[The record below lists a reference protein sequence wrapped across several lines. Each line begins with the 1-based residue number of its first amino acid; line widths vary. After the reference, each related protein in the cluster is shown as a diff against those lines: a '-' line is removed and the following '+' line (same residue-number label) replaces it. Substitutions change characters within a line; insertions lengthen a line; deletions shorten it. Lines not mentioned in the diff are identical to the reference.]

1 MPKHPITD
9 MALQK
14 NYSSEEEIPEAARGL
29 YEQTADGYVLSSE
42 FAIKDERVDE
52 FRENNRQMK
61 AELDQMR
68 TEYGRLQK
76 QFEGVDPD
84 QFAKFQEQLARVQED
99 EERQLIA
106 SGQIDE
112 VVKRR
117 TARLLDEKNAMF
129 EAKSAAYTDLETN
142 YNQLRDKFATS
153 QARTQMD
160 GLMSER
166 GLRLR
171 PQARQLME
179 SQVTRDWTTDESGRL
194 TLRDTTMIGES
205 GDLMTP
211 IEYVDRM
218 VTQMDFLFEPN
229 VGGGATGAE
238 SGGQRGQK
246 MIQSGD
252 VDAIS
257 ANLADIAS
265 GKLRVNTDNNF

>member
-1 MPKHPITD
+1 MTN
-9 MALQK
+9 MALKKQ
-14 NYSSEEEIPEAARGL
+14 YETEEDIPEAARGM
-29 YEQTADGYVLSSE
+29 YEKTAEGYVLAE
-42 FAIKDERVDE
+42 DYVIKDERVDE
-52 FRENNRQMK
+52 FRDNNRQLK

-76 QFEGVDPD
+76 QFEGVDPE
-84 QFAKFQEQLARVQED
+84 QFQKFREQLARVQED

-117 TARLLDEKNAMF
+117 TARILDEKNSMF
-129 EAKSAAYTDLETN
+129 EAKSAAYSELEKN

-153 QARTQMD
+153 QARQQMD
-160 GLMSER
+160 ILMSER

-179 SQVTRDWTTDESGRL
+179 SQVTRDWTTDEKGRL
-194 TLRDTTMIGES
+194 TLRDSTMIGET
-205 GDLMTP
+205 GDPMSP

-229 VGGGATGAE
+229 TGGGA
-238 SGGQRGQK
+238 GGGDSATSRREK
-246 MIQSGD
+246 VVRSGD
-252 VDAIS
+252 MDAIS

-265 GKLRVNTDNNF
+265 GKMRVVKEVD